1 MGKIVCVRLLPAWR
15 VAHADNRPHMSLP
28 SPDAAATAVPA
39 ATRRSILL
47 LSFATFCSMATQ
59 RICDAMLPELSR
71 VFSVSISQAAQVVSL
86 FAVTYGLAQLWYGPL
101 GDRYGKFRTVVLT
114 TLACSVGSIA
124 AVLAGS
130 LPMLVAA
137 RVVVALFAAAVIP
150 LSLAWVGD
158 AVAYAQRQEM
168 LAKLGLGSTCGIV
181 GGQLIGGLFTD
192 TLGWRWAFGFLTVLY
207 LVVGALL
214 WRDLRQQQARAGA
227 PPAAGAAPA
236 AGFARQSLA
245 VVLRPWS
252 RVVLSVAFV
261 EGAVAFGTLAI
272 VASHLHARL
281 GLALSAAGGVVAVFG
296 LGGMLYMAVAR
307 PLIRRLGEVGAGRRR
322 RGGVRAGVHRPGL
335 HPALGAGAAGLWRG
349 RLRLFHAAQH
359 HPDQRHPDGARGARH
374 RGDAVRLR
382 AVSGPVGGRAA
393 GGVADGAHRLGRG
406 GGRGRRGA
414 HRSGVDVCRG
424 DRAARAVGSHGR
436 GLIVRA
442 GLTVNP

>member
-1 MGKIVCVRLLPAWR
+1 
-15 VAHADNRPHMSLP
+15 MSLP
-28 SPDAAATAVPA
+28 SPDAGAAAVPA

-86 FAVTYGLAQLWYGPL
+86 FAVTYGVAQLWYGPL
-101 GDRYGKFRTVVLT
+101 GDRYGKFRTVMLT
-114 TLACSVGSIA
+114 TLACSVGSVV

-158 AVAYAQRQEM
+158 AVAYERRQEM

-227 PPAAGAAPA
+227 GPAVSAPPA

-307 PLIRRLGEVGAGRRR
+307 PLIKRLGEAGLA
-322 RGGVRAGVHRPGL
+322 RGGAAVFGL
-335 HPALGAGAAGLWRG
+335 AFMVLGYTPRWEPALLACGVAGFGFFMLHNTIQTNATQMAPEARGTGVTLFACALFLGQSVGVLLAAALMARVGSAVVVAGAGAVLIVLGWV
-349 RLRLFHAAQH
+349 F
-359 HPDQRHPDGARGARH
+359 
-374 RGDAVRLR
+374 AV
-382 AVSGPVGGRAA
+382 AI
-393 GGVADGAHRLGRG
+393 
-406 GGRGRRGA
+406 GRR
-414 HRSGVDVCRG
+414 
-424 DRAARAVGSHGR
+424 ARW
-436 GLIVRA
+436 VRVQ
-442 GLTVNP
+442 GG